1 VKSLSDWIPNAL
13 NEEKQLLAL
22 SADERRIIQERGF
35 QDDVALAPYIA
46 YACLIFMVTFII
58 VDIERYRANQ
68 LDFSVVGLFFWV
80 ALLCHI
86 VVGASIV
93 PALML
98 KWARFNQDRAAATRL
113 LKLHQSLLIWA
124 LLVLAITAVII
135 HARFIRLAALLV
147 LVNLIYVLPW
157 RFRHTINGVSL
168 VTSGVTIFLQ
178 PMMKIVLPI
187 VAFGEVL
194 TMVSLCALGGISIHR
209 SRVQGY
215 LAQYRESLYLSRLRE
230 EISVASQ
237 LQQSMLPDPWPAS
250 QMFAVHGLM
259 RPAQDIGG
267 DFYDHFAIQD
277 GAVCMVIADVC
288 GKGIPAGL
296 FSMSAKS
303 ALHATTLQS
312 SSLRI
317 ALDPG
322 ALVAGVNDLLND
334 GNKDMLFVTAIYALY
349 EPSTGRFDFVN
360 AGHVKPMLLSSDGQ
374 ARWLDSPK
382 GTALGARPNRRYA
395 AAHLELQPGDTV
407 LMITDGVT
415 EALNDQFEEFGLDRV
430 MAALN
435 GSMISSARD
444 CIDQLLAAVDTFT
457 GGVEQSD
464 DITCMAICHRPTDVC
479 MAA

>member
-1 VKSLSDWIPNAL
+1 VKSVARWISKVLGEEAYLAKLSP
-13 NEEKQLLAL
+13 E
-22 SADERRIIQERGF
+22 ERRAVEERSF
-35 QDDVALAPYIA
+35 QDDVDLAPYIG
-46 YACLIFMVTFII
+46 YACLIFMVSFVL
-58 VDIERYRANQ
+58 VDIERYKTYQ
-68 LDFSVVGLFFWV
+68 LNLSVVGLFFWL
-80 ALLCHI
+80 ALVCH
-86 VVGASIV
+86 VMVGASIV

-98 KWARFNQDRAAATRL
+98 KSARYAHDRPALARL
-113 LKLHQSLLIWA
+113 LKLHQSFLIWA
-124 LLVLAITAVII
+124 LLILSITALIVN
-135 HARFIRLAALLV
+135 ARFIRLPSLLV

-157 RFRHTINGVSL
+157 RFRHTINVLALTASSL
-168 VTSGVTIFLQ
+168 VIFFQ
-178 PMMKIVLPI
+178 PMHKVELPF

-194 TMVSLCALGGISIHR
+194 TLFSLCALGGTAIYR
-209 SRVQGY
+209 TRVQGY

-267 DFYDHFAIQD
+267 DFYDHFGIQN

-312 SSLRI
+312 SSLPI
-317 ALDPG
+317 DLDPG
-322 ALVAGVNDLLND
+322 ALVAGVNELLNE

-349 EPSTGRFDFVN
+349 EPSTGQFDFVN
-360 AGHVKPMLLSSDGQ
+360 AGHVKPILLSSDGH

-430 MAALN
+430 MAALD
-435 GSMISSARD
+435 GTVTSSAKD
-444 CIDQLLAAVDTFT
+444 CIDRLLAAVDTFT

-464 DITCMAICHRPTDVC
+464 DITCMAICHRPTGVC